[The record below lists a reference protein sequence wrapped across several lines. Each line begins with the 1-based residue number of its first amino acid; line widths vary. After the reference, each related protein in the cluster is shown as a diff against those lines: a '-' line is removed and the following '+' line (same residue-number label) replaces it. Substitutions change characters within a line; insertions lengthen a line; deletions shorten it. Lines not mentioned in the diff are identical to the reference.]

1 MICSTP
7 TKKYPQGRTG
17 TVAGHR
23 AHIQAKETPCDE
35 CKAANRRYSRAI
47 YQREKANPSPKLSK
61 FAPPGMACMKPSS
74 RHPQGKTGTEAGEA
88 AHRRA
93 KEPVCHEC
101 QAARNEKTKER
112 RRESRPWLTVNPDD
126 YALACEVP
134 TAIFPSGRR
143 GTYAGY
149 QAHLRGDQTQCEE
162 CLGAG
167 RSYNREKT
175 NNSYDRYREKK
186 LAYQAKYRA
195 ENREKIRLR
204 DRAYYLA
211 NMAEREARKRA
222 REIRLKELPS
232 EEFTVEDIRLKHG
245 IECYLC
251 LGEVDLT
258 LEPGWS
264 KSPHLDHVHPISD
277 EGTPGHVLSNVR
289 WTHARCNLI
298 KGAKMVQELTLPLS
312 QPELERYGDMER
324 I

>member
-1 MICSTP
+1 M
-7 TKKYPQGRTG
+7 
-17 TVAGHR
+17 
-23 AHIQAKETPCDE
+23 
-35 CKAANRRYSRAI
+35 
-47 YQREKANPSPKLSK
+47 
-61 FAPPGMACMKPSS
+61 
-74 RHPQGKTGTEAGEA
+74 

-93 KEPVCHEC
+93 KEEVCPEC
-101 QAARNEKTKER
+101 QAARNSRIRER
-112 RRESRPWLTVNPDD
+112 HRESRPWLTVNPDD

-143 GTYAGY
+143 GSEAGAV
-149 QAHLRGDQTQCEE
+149 AHQKEGEDPCEE
-162 CLGAG
+162 CLEAKRAAG
-167 RSYNREKT
+167 RRNT
-175 NNSYDRYREKK
+175 NSSYDRYREKK

-195 ENREKIRLR
+195 ENKEKIRLR

-245 IECYLC
+245 TACYLC

-277 EGTPGHVLSNVR
+277 EDTPGHVLSNVR

-312 QPELERYGDMER
+312 QPELERYGDTER
-324 I
+324 SDQWLEVDKGRLTDPQGRGSSPNSRL

>member
-17 TVAGHR
+17 T
-23 AHIQAKETPCDE
+23 
-35 CKAANRRYSRAI
+35 
-47 YQREKANPSPKLSK
+47 
-61 FAPPGMACMKPSS
+61 
-74 RHPQGKTGTEAGEA
+74 EAGEA

-93 KEPVCHEC
+93 KEEVCPEC
-101 QAARNEKTKER
+101 REARALKEKER
-112 RRESRPWLTVNPDD
+112 LRAAHPWLTANRDD
-126 YALACEVP
+126 YELACEVP
-134 TAIFPSGRR
+134 AAKFPGGRR
-143 GTYAGY
+143 GTRAGAV
-149 QAHLRGDQTQCEE
+149 AHRKGGEGICSD
-162 CLGAG
+162 CLEAE
-167 RSYNREKT
+167 RSHNR
-175 NNSYDRYREKK
+175 DRMRRDYRKYREQK
-186 LAYQAKYRA
+186 LAYQAGYRA

-232 EEFTVEDIRLKHG
+232 EEFTVEDIRLEHG
-245 IECYLC
+245 IACYLC

-277 EGTPGHVLSNVR
+277 EGTPGHILSNVR

-312 QPELERYGDMER
+312 QPELERYGAMER